1 MRRAA
6 RIKVLEDALR
16 VRLRFLRGL
25 LAAAALTCLLAAG
38 MAVAPARAEQT
49 KAMRNVLI
57 LFPQEGLHAPIPQTI
72 YRNLCSVLDQS
83 SKLEITIFAENL
95 DLYLFPDDDD
105 QKALVS
111 FLEKKYVNTQVD
123 LIIPVA
129 SPGLN
134 LALRLREK
142 LFPGTPI
149 VYCAEVMRGEK
160 QLTHRSDVTG
170 TATTLDIAGTVEL
183 AQRVRPGLTH
193 VAVVAGTGVTDQY
206 LLALFREAFKAF
218 KLKLDLIDLAGLA
231 LDDLL
236 EQVARLPASACIL
249 YLFVRRDG
257 HGRLL
262 PSWTV
267 QKMVSQAANVP
278 LFNLIDSTLGY
289 GSVGG
294 RMAQIEAMAV
304 KTGEIAVRIL
314 SGESAAAIEPVAI
327 SETPAMFDWRQLQ
340 RWGIEESALPEG
352 SVVRFKAFSQWE
364 RYRWWVIGIFS
375 LVCLQSLFLFILINN
390 LIRRK
395 RAEEEAARTRHNLAH
410 ATRISTVAHLGQ
422 SLAHEINQPL
432 AAIRVNAE
440 VASRLAEGEK
450 PDIAEVQAALGD
462 IVADSKRAQ
471 AIIASIRSL
480 VKNTPP
486 ALARVELNQ
495 VAADALKLVQADAE
509 AKGVAIRLDLQAG
522 LPPVHGDAVQLQ
534 QVVLNLLLNAVDSV
548 CDRPLPPRSVAV
560 GTTREKGGRVK
571 LCVRDNGPGID
582 PEAARRLFEPF
593 FSTKLEGLGLGLSIC
608 RSIAEA
614 HGGSLGLDAGVEEGA
629 AFCLYLPAGSAKN
642 SKRFSGGPNGD
653 GRNHA

>member
-1 MRRAA
+1 MGVPPAKA
-6 RIKVLEDALR
+6 EKPKDIK
-16 VRLRFLRGL
+16 
-25 LAAAALTCLLAAG
+25 
-38 MAVAPARAEQT
+38 
-49 KAMRNVLI
+49 NVLM
-57 LFPQEGLHAPIPQTI
+57 LFPQEGLNAPTPQTI
-72 YRNLCSVLDQS
+72 YQNIRSVLDQAA
-83 SKLEITIFAENL
+83 KLEITIFVENL
-95 DLYLFPDDDD
+95 DLYLFSDDEA
-105 QKALVS
+105 QEALVS
-111 FLEKKYVNTQVD
+111 FLEKKYVHTQVD

-129 SPGLN
+129 APGLN

-142 LFPGTPI
+142 LFPGIPI
-149 VYCAEVMRGEK
+149 VYCAEVMHGKK

-170 TATTLDIAGTVEL
+170 TATTLDIGGTIEL
-183 AQRVRPGLTH
+183 ACKLRPGLTH
-193 VAVVAGTGVTDQY
+193 VAVVAGTGAADQY
-206 LLALFREAFKAF
+206 LLALFREAFQAIQT
-218 KLKLDLIDLAGLA
+218 KLDLIDLTGLP
-231 LDDLL
+231 LDVLI
-236 EQVARLPASACIL
+236 EQVARLPAPACIL
-249 YLFVRRDG
+249 YLSVRRDG

-278 LFNLIDSTLGY
+278 LFNLVDSTLGY

-304 KTGEIAVRIL
+304 KTGEITLRVL
-314 SGESAAAIEPVAI
+314 LGESAASIEPVVF
-327 SETPAMFDWRQLQ
+327 SENPAKFDWRQLL
-340 RWGIEESALPEG
+340 RWGIEENALPEG
-352 SVVRFKAFSQWE
+352 SIVRFKAFSQWE

-375 LVCLQSLFLFILINN
+375 LVCLQSLLLFMLINS

-410 ATRISTVAHLGQ
+410 ATRISTVGQLGQ
-422 SLAHEINQPL
+422 SLAHEISQPL

-440 VASRLAEGEK
+440 VASQLAEGKK

-471 AIIASIRSL
+471 AVIASIRNL

-486 ALARVELNQ
+486 ELDRVELNQ

-509 AKGVAIRLDLQAG
+509 AKGVAIRLELEAG

-534 QVVLNLLLNAVDSV
+534 QVVLNLLLNAVDAV
-548 CDRPLPPRSVAV
+548 CDRPLPRSVTV
-560 GTTREKGGRVK
+560 GTARERGARVK

-582 PEAARRLFEPF
+582 PEAARRLFEPL
-593 FSTKLEGLGLGLSIC
+593 FSTKPLGLGLGLSIC

-614 HGGSLGLDAGVEEGA
+614 HGGSLSLDAGVEEGA
-629 AFCLYLPAGSAKN
+629 AFCLHLPTGSAKN
-642 SKRFSGGPNGD
+642 SKRLSGGPNGD